1 MSLKCLQAHVSVAGA
16 NVQTQKEM
24 DWCMANFVNVMT
36 ENALMMKQERFVQ
49 VCILM
54 SARKMMKIN
63 TGCYLS
69 AWFYK
74 ISLLNYDLKVTLFAG
89 L

>member
-16 NVQTQKEM
+16 NVLTQKKM
-24 DWCMANFVNVMT
+24 DWYMANFVNVMT

-49 VCILM
+49 VCISM
-54 SARKMMKIN
+54 SARKVKIN
-63 TGCYLS
+63 TGYYLI

-74 ISLLNYDLKVTLFAG
+74 ISLLNV
-89 L
+89 